1 MPSDYLKH
9 DIVNKMYLDPVTENE
24 IDKII
29 LNFRESSA
37 GWDELKPTVI
47 KSIRHCIALP
57 LRHICNLSFRTG
69 IFPDELKIANVV
81 PIFKSGDEMI
91 FSNYRPVSV
100 LPVFSKIIERL
111 MYNRLLKYTNDNN
124 LLYKYQF
131 GFQKG
136 RSTHMALIILIDKIS
151 EALENGDC
159 VIGIFLDFSKAFDTV
174 DHIILLQKMYFYG
187 IQDTTLSWFENYL
200 SNRKQ
205 YVTYNGIK
213 SQTEKI
219 NCGVPQG
226 SILGPLLFLIYI
238 NDLSTVS
245 EACMSILFADDTNMF
260 FTGKNLKTMAT
271 VINEELIRVQEW
283 LHCNKL
289 SLNVLKTHYII
300 FTSRNKCV
308 NDVDIRINDAHI
320 ERVYATK
327 FLGVQIDAQLTW
339 KKHIEYTCKN

>member
-1 MPSDYLKH
+1 
-9 DIVNKMYLDPVTENE
+9 
-24 IDKII
+24 
-29 LNFRESSA
+29 
-37 GWDELKPTVI
+37 
-47 KSIRHCIALP
+47 
-57 LRHICNLSFRTG
+57 
-69 IFPDELKIANVV
+69 
-81 PIFKSGDEMI
+81 
-91 FSNYRPVSV
+91 
-100 LPVFSKIIERL
+100 
-111 MYNRLLKYTNDNN
+111 MYNPLLKYINDNN

-131 GFQKG
+131 GFQKE
-136 RSTHMALIILIDKIS
+136 RSTPMALIILIDKIS

-159 VIGIFLDFSKAFDTV
+159 VIVIFLDLSRSL
-174 DHIILLQKMYFYG
+174 ILLITSYYCKKMYLYG

-226 SILGPLLFLIYI
+226 SIWGPLLFLIYI

-245 EACMSILFADDTNMF
+245 EACMSISLADDTNMF

-289 SLNVLKTHYII
+289 SLNVL
-300 FTSRNKCV
+300 
-308 NDVDIRINDAHI
+308 
-320 ERVYATK
+320 
-327 FLGVQIDAQLTW
+327 
-339 KKHIEYTCKN
+339 